1 MSPVK
6 CAWLVLVHAQAFRNK
21 DNHKGHGG
29 HYGETGED
37 SDQFLRDR
45 DRHLCQAVAL
55 RLPLPR

>member
-6 CAWLVLVHAQAFRNK
+6 CAWLVLVHAQADDIK
-21 DNHKGHGG
+21 LIC

-45 DRHLCQAVAL
+45 DRLLCQAVAL